1 MRGNHQ
7 WVAVAAGLALVGAVF
22 AACNSEPSQP
32 PIDAEQAAL
41 PDSGLGVEAGS
52 EGGVVS
58 VASCVGAD
66 GGCSSMALCGQ
77 RAIVTYV
84 ASSAPT
90 AAGGTITPGVYVLT
104 NYTVYT
110 GTSGQSGAQDGW
122 WQETFELVAAPV
134 ADAGTDASDD
144 GASDGAVSDDA
155 ASASAAPDAAGV
167 ATSLTWLD
175 VVLSDSSSGGAAT
188 YQSGS
193 VTTLGTTLNE
203 EPACPS
209 ASVFQTTYT
218 ATTSSIT
225 LYFAEPAGLG
235 TGSEV
240 YQLVQ

>member
-84 ASSAPT
+84 ASSF
-90 AAGGTITPGVYVLT
+90 TPRASISSLASPASILRA
-104 NYTVYT
+104 
-110 GTSGQSGAQDGW
+110 TSATSRRESGAN
-122 WQETFELVAAPV
+122 
-134 ADAGTDASDD
+134 
-144 GASDGAVSDDA
+144 VS
-155 ASASAAPDAAGV
+155 
-167 ATSLTWLD
+167 T
-175 VVLSDSSSGGAAT
+175 SSSR
-188 YQSGS
+188 
-193 VTTLGTTLNE
+193 L
-203 EPACPS
+203 
-209 ASVFQTTYT
+209 
-218 ATTSSIT
+218 
-225 LYFAEPAGLG
+225 
-235 TGSEV
+235 
-240 YQLVQ
+240 